1 MSSVPCPV
9 GCTYEVACSIMYDNR
24 AFHRS
29 ISRYLHTSGLIRLLP
44 CQYFV
49 ILSLLFFT
57 CSSEFLSVLCACPY
71 FYFLT
76 PVLFNVSILLLNYTK
91 NYLHMFLFDKRVF
104 YSKKLLR
111 STYHLDNMLF
121 SSNSRI
127 YQHIVRV

>member
-9 GCTYEVACSIMYDNR
+9 GCTYEVACCIMYDNR
-24 AFHRS
+24 AIYRSISRYLHTSGSIYRS

-57 CSSEFLSVLCACPY
+57 RSSEFLSVLRACPY

-91 NYLHMFLFDKRVF
+91 NYLHMFHFDKRVF

-111 STYHLDNMLF
+111 ST
-121 SSNSRI
+121 
-127 YQHIVRV
+127 